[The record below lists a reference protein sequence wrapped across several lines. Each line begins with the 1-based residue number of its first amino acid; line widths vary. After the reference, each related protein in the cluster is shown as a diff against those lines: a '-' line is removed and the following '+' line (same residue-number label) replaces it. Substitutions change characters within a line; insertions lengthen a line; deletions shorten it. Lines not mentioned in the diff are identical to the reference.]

1 MKNSDLLRAVLPL
14 GAALV
19 LTPVAAGSAAA
30 QDAPTTRRVVMPGFS
45 AGQADREAVLEQAL
59 MEAIDPAVSRRHSA
73 ALGAAAHVAG
83 TPAQDS
89 TASYVLRQMAGFG
102 FDTTR
107 TFHRVYLPHH
117 DSTIIEVVQPVPERL
132 VLDEQPIPGHA
143 DADDIWPA
151 MNAYSGAGDVTAPV
165 VYANYGLAADY
176 AALDS
181 MGVTVRGRVVI
192 ARYGRSYRGIKARE
206 AERNGAAALI
216 LYSDPADDGY
226 VRGDVYPDGP
236 MRHPDAVQRGSINNG
251 RGDPSTPGW
260 PSTADARRVAEDSME
275 IVRIPVVPIGYR
287 NAAKLLEPLG
297 GEGIPQAWQGG
308 LPFRY
313 HTGGDSAVSAR
324 VAVWP
329 ERGERAY
336 KTIVNTFATIR
347 GSEFPDEVVIAG
359 GHRDAWGPGAVDNVT
374 GIVSLLDAAR
384 ALGAAAQERMRPR
397 RTIVLATWDA
407 EEWGL
412 VGSIEWVE
420 EQRERLLREAV
431 AYLNQDVTAAG
442 RDFGAGA
449 SATLQPLM
457 RAVTAVVAAPGDT
470 GSVLAAWA
478 GAQGTAD
485 SAAPRIGDLGGGSD
499 FAGFYNHLGIASAS
513 YGFGGPYGVYHAAY
527 DNLDFIGRIADP
539 GFLSHQAAARVTAVL
554 IARLA
559 NADIVPFE
567 PGSLGEQLA
576 RLAAGAAARAD
587 SAGIGADFTALLAA
601 ADSLR
606 SRGAAFAGS
615 RDSLL
620 AAGPAA
626 GNRLEEANRLLRGV
640 EQELTRT
647 DGLVGREWFRNLVFA
662 AGRDDGYGNVALPS
676 VAEAIEDGEAERVAA
691 EVDDLTGRV
700 LAAARRVEAA
710 RRALTGS

>member
-1 MKNSDLLRAVLPL
+1 MWKQ
-14 GAALV
+14 AAL
-19 LTPVAAGSAAA
+19 AAGIVAHAFASGAGA
-30 QDAPTTRRVVMPGFS
+30 QGVPQSVGTPMPGFTA
-45 AGQADREAVLEQAL
+45 AGADRQTALERTLIEAV
-59 MEAIDPAVSRRHSA
+59 DPAVSRRHSEALA
-73 ALGAAAHVAG
+73 AEAHVAG

-89 TASYVLRQMAGFG
+89 TATYVLREMARFG
-102 FDTTR
+102 FDTAR
-107 TFHRVYLPHH
+107 SFHRVYLPHH
-117 DSTIIEVVQPVPERL
+117 DSTVVELVRPTRERFSL
-132 VLDEQPIPGHA
+132 QEPPIPGRA
-143 DADDIWPA
+143 DAADLWPA
-151 MNAYSGAGDVTAPV
+151 MNGYSGAGDVTAPV

-181 MGVTVRGRVVI
+181 IGVSVRGRVVV

-260 PSTADARRVAEDSME
+260 PSTGDARRVAEDAME
-275 IVRIPVVPIGYR
+275 LARIPVVPIGYR
-287 NAAKLLEPLG
+287 NAAMVLEPLG
-297 GEGIPQAWQGG
+297 GADIPQSWQGG

-313 HTGGDSAVSAR
+313 HAGGDSSVMLR

-329 ERGERAY
+329 ERGDRAY
-336 KTIVNTFATIR
+336 KTIVNTFATLR
-347 GSEFPDEVVIAG
+347 GSDFPDEVVIAG
-359 GHRDAWGPGAVDNVT
+359 GHRDAWGAGAVDNVT

-384 ALGAAAQERMRPR
+384 AIGGAARNGARLR
-397 RTIVLATWDA
+397 RTVVLATWDA

-420 EQRERLLREAV
+420 QEQERLVREAV

-442 RDFGAGA
+442 REFGAGA

-457 RAVTAVVAAPGDT
+457 HAVTRVVPAPGDS
-470 GSVLAAWA
+470 GSVLAAWRR
-478 GAQGTAD
+478 AQHTDD
-485 SAAPRIGDLGGGSD
+485 SAAPAIGDLGGGSD

-513 YGFGGPYGVYHAAY
+513 YGFGGPYGVYHSAY
-527 DNLDFIGRIADP
+527 DNFDFLSRIADP

-559 NADIVPFE
+559 NADVVPLE
-567 PGSLGEQLA
+567 PAALGAQLT
-576 RLAAGAAARAD
+576 RLVEAAAAGAD
-587 SAGIGADFTALLAA
+587 SAGARGDFTALAAA

-606 SRGAAFAGS
+606 RAGESFAAA

-620 AAGPAA
+620 ASGAPADA
-626 GNRLEEANRLLRGV
+626 RLRETNRLLRGV
-640 EQELTRT
+640 ERELTRPA
-647 DGLVGREWFRNLVFA
+647 GLVGREWFRNLVFA
-662 AGRDDGYGNVALPS
+662 SGRDDGYGNVALPS
-676 VAEAIEDGEAERVAA
+676 VAEAIEDGAGERLQAEI
-691 EVDDLTGRV
+691 DDLSGRV
-700 LAAARRVEAA
+700 LAAAQRVEAA
-710 RRALTGS
+710 QRALTGR